1 MPCFGMPGCPG
12 TSLGDHKLKPYFLTS
27 KTNIMKKYAYF
38 ILILLCLAWTGT
50 RLQSQQVAY
59 YGFSEETGQAY
70 MPLTDATVLAESSQ
84 VQGTT
89 FKNTFFNETGS
100 VLLQDSTTSLAGIP
114 IGFDFQF
121 DGKTYDKFVA
131 GGVGYIVLGDGTSEE
146 VTLSWNTMFDR
157 FLYPRIGLGTDGD
170 MIGLEGTSI
179 SYKLEGTSPNRILA
193 VEFNGM
199 AYSSDIAE
207 ASDGLRYQIR
217 LHESDNHIEILFG
230 KEVSF
235 GDSWDWYSIGL
246 RGESGGHFRSPVN
259 GNWGETAF
267 NSLGNVSARNT
278 TLPDG
283 LKYTFTL
290 PEPCEAPTGSAS
302 GLTLAATSTTV
313 SGAATVSEGAADGY
327 IVVSSTS
334 EITGV
339 PEAGT
344 YAAGDALLG
353 GTVLATGE
361 LSGTSISFEEEDLN
375 PNTTYHYA
383 VYLYNFKCSG
393 QPQYGPSTTG
403 SISTYTSA
411 PAALSIVSVSGEEI
425 VLSVESNEKD
435 EPVLIAVTEIMDA
448 GQAMYGYYMGDF
460 GMPASDADAGDTLVT
475 EEGSFGGMVLY
486 AGPASDA
493 ISFTEGLEDN
503 TLYWFAAYSLGENGQ
518 YSSLFTQAD
527 TITPA
532 ILPFEE
538 DFTNMPTYT
547 YPYGW
552 EGSSEDF
559 RVQRN
564 GGTLSASFA
573 AVTGG
578 QSMESQLVL
587 PPIDIPE
594 GNGVRLVLDYGMGS
608 YKSRFDNSLYRT
620 DWTDQ
625 DSIVFEYSSG
635 GEDTWTKV
643 FALTSLNADE
653 FATGSERY
661 VRNIDYKG
669 ISGQDVR
676 LRMRYVYTFGFQTNM
691 DIYPIRVLEIPDCDY
706 PASVWVPDS
715 SIVGS
720 RAQLDWTPGASEE
733 SVWNISYAVQDEEGN
748 WGEWSEAEEVN
759 AHPYQLDG
767 LLSNRVY
774 KARVQAVC
782 GVGSTSDWV
791 ESGSFNSGW
800 TVSFMEDFN
809 NLPVDESIWYASV
822 EMPYSWEVLSSR
834 TNEDTLVS
842 SDMLSGMVDFL
853 NWKSADMAVPGES
866 NGSIAVAMNRQDI
879 MTMIQLPVV
888 ELDAEQNPCF
898 VFDAVFAQFDED
910 GNFESL
916 PDEAAVPSDYKMH
929 LLVSKDN
936 GETFLVDE
944 ALQSWDA
951 TQMADFGDSLHV
963 EVPLSGLEGKVI
975 LALAAYGNYDY
986 QSTSYI
992 LYLDNMGILYERAV
1006 AQDLEVSGITE
1017 TSAVLSWR
1025 EEITVDEWVMKLE
1038 GGEETRLLATP
1049 SNQIE
1054 LTGLAEATDY
1064 VAHVGNVCG
1073 EGDTVWASTGFS
1085 TGGVEC
1091 DPVTGLAVSGINQ
1104 TSATLAWQGSAL
1116 SYRVRIRPAG
1126 QENYSVYTT
1135 TESSYVFSNLL
1146 AGTEYEGGVQAVCGQ
1161 AVTDTSA
1168 YVAFEPFQTT
1178 GITCFPPTAL
1188 AASEVTWNS
1197 ATLTWEGEAEDYQV
1211 EWREENTTVSLGRLS
1226 VEGTKTGTITG
1237 LEALTPYQARVR
1249 GICSAGDTSAWC
1261 DWVGFAT
1268 TAITE
1273 CPVPTN
1279 LRVESLAETSATLL
1293 WDADEQNENFTLRYR
1308 ATVSTSWDSVKN
1320 LAETQYEL
1328 TGLEP
1333 QTAYVWSVMA
1343 ACSEGRY
1350 SGWGTQNN
1358 FTTEGVGNE
1367 ADAES
1372 GLFLTASRHQLHVMN
1387 PGAVRIERIRVYT
1400 LGGSLAEDYV
1410 IRSNENVI
1418 LTTAL
1423 SMQVVV
1429 VEILTADESAL
1440 RFKVMLP

>member
-1 MPCFGMPGCPG
+1 MQGVSAIQGEGMEN
-12 TSLGDHKLKPYFLTS
+12 Y
-27 KTNIMKKYAYF
+27 
-38 ILILLCLAWTGT
+38 
-50 RLQSQQVAY
+50 
-59 YGFSEETGQAY
+59 
-70 MPLTDATVLAESSQ
+70 
-84 VQGTT
+84 
-89 FKNTFFNETGS
+89 FFNATE
-100 VLLQDSTTSLAGIP
+100 STLYEGTDVSMTGIP

-131 GGVGYIVLGDGTSEE
+131 AGVGFLILGDASSEE
-146 VTLSWNTMFDR
+146 VSITGNDR
-157 FLYPRIGLGTDGD
+157 FTWPFIGITTDGSVY
-170 MIGLEGTSI
+170 GVENTSI
-179 SYKLEGTSPNRILA
+179 RYKLEGDAPNQVLT
-193 VEFNGM
+193 VEYTGM
-199 AYSSDIAE
+199 AYSEEMTAEDALCYQISLYEADNRIEFLFGKDLTFGSDVFDWFSVGIRGESAAHFRRPVGNSWTE
-207 ASDGLRYQIR
+207 TEYNSLYASVGGTSFVSGLRY
-217 LHESDNHIEILFG
+217 
-230 KEVSF
+230 
-235 GDSWDWYSIGL
+235 
-246 RGESGGHFRSPVN
+246 
-259 GNWGETAF
+259 
-267 NSLGNVSARNT
+267 
-278 TLPDG
+278 
-283 LKYTFTL
+283 TFSL
-290 PEPCEAPTGSAS
+290 PETCEAPTEAAT
-302 GLTLAATSTTV
+302 GLTLSATSTTV
-313 SGAATVSEGAADGY
+313 SGTATVSEGAADGY
-327 IVVSSTS
+327 VVVSSTT

-339 PEAGT
+339 PDAGS
-344 YAAGDALLG
+344 YAVGDALLG
-353 GTVLATGE
+353 GTVLAVEE
-361 LSGTSISFEEEDLN
+361 LSGTSINFEEEELD

-393 QPQYGPSTTG
+393 QPQYGPAVTG
-403 SISTYTSA
+403 NTATYTSA
-411 PAALSIVSVSGEEI
+411 PASLEVVSVSEEEI
-425 VLSVESNEKD
+425 VLSVEANEEG
-435 EPVLIAVTEIMDA
+435 EPVLVAATEVMDA
-448 GQAMYGYYMGDF
+448 DEAIYGNYMGDF
-460 GMPASDADAGDTLVT
+460 GIPASDAEAGDTLVT
-475 EEGSFGGMVLY
+475 EDGSFGGVVLY
-486 AGPASDA
+486 VGPASDA

-518 YSSLFTQAD
+518 YSSLFAQAD
-527 TITPA
+527 TVTPA
-532 ILPFEE
+532 TLPFEE

-559 RVQRN
+559 RVQRA
-564 GGTLSASFA
+564 GQDGTSSLSASFA
-573 AVTGG
+573 AVTGE
-578 QSMESQLVL
+578 QPMETQLVL

-625 DSIVFEYSSG
+625 DSIVFEYSAG

-733 SVWNISYAVQDEEGN
+733 TVWNISYAVQDEEGN

-759 AHPYQLDG
+759 AHPYPLDG

-791 ESGSFNSGW
+791 ESESFNSGW

-809 NLPVDESIWYASV
+809 NLPVDESSWYASV

-834 TNEDTLVS
+834 TDEDTLVS

-1025 EEITVDEWVMKLE
+1025 EEITVDEWVVKLE

-1054 LTGLAEATDY
+1054 LSGLAEATDY

-1073 EGDTVWASTGFS
+1073 EGDTVWASTGFT

-1197 ATLTWEGEAEDYQV
+1197 ATLTWEGEAEDYQ
-1211 EWREENTTVSLGRLS
+1211 WNGAKRTPPYPWAGCPLREPRPGPS
-1226 VEGTKTGTITG
+1226 
-1237 LEALTPYQARVR
+1237 P
-1249 GICSAGDTSAWC
+1249 
-1261 DWVGFAT
+1261 
-1268 TAITE
+1268 
-1273 CPVPTN
+1273 
-1279 LRVESLAETSATLL
+1279 
-1293 WDADEQNENFTLRYR
+1293 
-1308 ATVSTSWDSVKN
+1308 
-1320 LAETQYEL
+1320 
-1328 TGLEP
+1328 
-1333 QTAYVWSVMA
+1333 
-1343 ACSEGRY
+1343 
-1350 SGWGTQNN
+1350 GWK
-1358 FTTEGVGNE
+1358 
-1367 ADAES
+1367 
-1372 GLFLTASRHQLHVMN
+1372 
-1387 PGAVRIERIRVYT
+1387 P
-1400 LGGSLAEDYV
+1400 
-1410 IRSNENVI
+1410 
-1418 LTTAL
+1418 
-1423 SMQVVV
+1423 
-1429 VEILTADESAL
+1429 
-1440 RFKVMLP
+1440 

>member
-1 MPCFGMPGCPG
+1 
-12 TSLGDHKLKPYFLTS
+12 
-27 KTNIMKKYAYF
+27 MKKFACF
-38 ILILLCLAWTGT
+38 VLALFLAAGLAI
-50 RLQSQQVAY
+50 RLQAQSVAY
-59 YGFSEETGQAY
+59 YGFSEETGQTYTSLSNGTA
-70 MPLTDATVLAESSQ
+70 LAK
-84 VQGTT
+84 VQEAVDSGN
-89 FKNTFFNETGS
+89 FRETFFNATE
-100 VLLQDSTTSLAGIP
+100 STLYEGTDVSMTGIP

-131 GGVGYIVLGDGTSEE
+131 AGVGFLILGDASSEE
-146 VTLSWNTMFDR
+146 VSITGNDR
-157 FLYPRIGLGTDGD
+157 FTWPFIGITTDGSVY
-170 MIGLEGTSI
+170 GVENTSI
-179 SYKLEGTSPNRILA
+179 RYKLEGDAPNQVLT
-193 VEFNGM
+193 VEYTGM
-199 AYSSDIAE
+199 AYSEEMTAE
-207 ASDGLRYQIR
+207 DALCYQIS
-217 LHESDNHIEILFG
+217 LYEADNRIEFLFG
-230 KEVSF
+230 KDLTF
-235 GDSWDWYSIGL
+235 GSDVFDWFSVGI
-246 RGESGGHFRSPVN
+246 RGESAAHFRRPVEDS
-259 GNWGETAF
+259 WTETEY
-267 NSLGNVSARNT
+267 NSLYASVGGTSFVS
-278 TLPDG
+278 G

-290 PEPCEAPTGSAS
+290 PEACEAPTEAVT
-302 GLTLAATSTTV
+302 GLTLTATSSTV
-313 SGAATVSEGAADGY
+313 SGSATVSEGAADGY
-327 IVVSSTS
+327 VVVSSTT

-339 PEAGT
+339 PEAGS
-344 YAAGDALLG
+344 YAVGDALLG
-353 GTVLATGE
+353 GTVLAVEE
-361 LSGTSISFEEEDLN
+361 LSGTSISFEEEDLD

-393 QPQYGPSTTG
+393 QPQYGPAATESMTTN
-403 SISTYTSA
+403 TSA
-411 PAALSIVSVSGEEI
+411 PTSFEVVSVSEEEI
-425 VLSVESNEKD
+425 VLSVEANEKD
-435 EPVLIAVTEIMDA
+435 EPVLVAATEVMDA
-448 GQAMYGYYMGDF
+448 DEAIYGNYMGDF
-460 GMPASDADAGDTLVT
+460 GIPASDAEAGNTLVT
-475 EEGSFGGMVLY
+475 EDGSFGGVVLY
-486 AGPASDA
+486 VGPASDA
-493 ISFTEGLEDN
+493 ISFTDGLKDN

-518 YSSLFTQAD
+518 YSSLFAQAD

-532 ILPFEE
+532 TLPFEE

-559 RVQRN
+559 RVQRA
-564 GGTLSASFA
+564 GQDGTSSLSASFA
-573 AVTGG
+573 AVTGE
-578 QSMESQLVL
+578 QPMETQLVL

-625 DSIVFEYSSG
+625 DSIVFEYSVS
-635 GEDTWTKV
+635 GEDSWTKV

-676 LRMRYVYTFGFQTNM
+676 LRMRYVYSFGFQTNM

-706 PASVWVPDS
+706 PASVWIPDS

-720 RAQLDWTPGASEE
+720 HAQLDWTPGASEE
-733 SVWNISYAVQDEEGN
+733 TVWNISYAVQDEEGN

-759 AHPYQLDG
+759 AHPYPLDG

-791 ESGSFNSGW
+791 ESESFNSGW

-809 NLPVDESIWYASV
+809 NLPVDESSWYASV

-834 TNEDTLVS
+834 TDEDTLVS

-1025 EEITVDEWVMKLE
+1025 EEITVDEWVVKLE

-1049 SNQIE
+1049 SNRIE
-1054 LTGLAEATDY
+1054 LTGLTEATDY

-1073 EGDTVWASTGFS
+1073 EGYTVWASTSFT

-1091 DPVTGLAVSGINQ
+1091 AEVTGLAVSGITQ
-1104 TSATLAWQGSAL
+1104 TSATLSWEGSAL
-1116 SYRVRIRPAG
+1116 SYRVRIRPVG
-1126 QENYSVYTT
+1126 QANYSVYTT
-1135 TESSYVFSNLL
+1135 TETTYTFSNLL
-1146 AGTEYEGGVQAVCGQ
+1146 AETEYEGGVQAVCGQ
-1161 AVTDTSA
+1161 AATDTSS
-1168 YVAFEPFQTT
+1168 YVDFEPFSTT
-1178 GITCFPPTAL
+1178 AVTCFPPTGL
-1188 AASEVTWNS
+1188 TASDLTWHS
-1197 ATLTWEGEAEDYQV
+1197 AVLTWEGEAEDYQM
-1211 EWREENTTVSLGRLS
+1211 EWRVENTTVSLGRQM
-1226 VEGTKTGTITG
+1226 VEDAKTGTITG
-1237 LEALTPYQARVR
+1237 LEATTPYQARVR
-1249 GICSAGDTSAWC
+1249 SICAAGDTSAWC

-1268 TAITE
+1268 TEVTA
-1273 CPVPTN
+1273 CPAPAN
-1279 LRVESLAETSATLL
+1279 LRVESLTASSATLL
-1293 WDADEQNENFTLRYR
+1293 WDADEQNEGFILRYR
-1308 ATVSTSWDSVKN
+1308 QAAATVWDSVKD

-1333 QTAYVWSVMA
+1333 QTAYTWSVMA
-1343 ACSEGRY
+1343 SCSEGRY
-1350 SGWGTQNN
+1350 SGWGSQGTTT

-1367 ADAES
+1367 SVAES
-1372 GLFLTASRHQLHVMN
+1372 DLFLTASRHQIHLMN
-1387 PGAVRIERIRVYT
+1387 PSALPIERIRVYN
-1400 LGGSLAEDYV
+1400 LSGAMAEDYV

-1423 SMQVVV
+1423 STQVVV
-1429 VEILTADESAL
+1429 VEVLTPNNKAY

>member
-1 MPCFGMPGCPG
+1 
-12 TSLGDHKLKPYFLTS
+12 
-27 KTNIMKKYAYF
+27 MKKFACF
-38 ILILLCLAWTGT
+38 VLALFLAAGLAI
-50 RLQSQQVAY
+50 RLQAQSVAY
-59 YGFSEETGQAY
+59 YGFSEETGQTYTSLSNGTA
-70 MPLTDATVLAESSQ
+70 LAK
-84 VQGTT
+84 VQEAVDSGN
-89 FKNTFFNETGS
+89 FRETFFNATE
-100 VLLQDSTTSLAGIP
+100 STLYEGTDVSMTGIP

-131 GGVGYIVLGDGTSEE
+131 AGVGFLILGDASSEE
-146 VTLSWNTMFDR
+146 VSITGNDR
-157 FLYPRIGLGTDGD
+157 FTWPFIGITTDGSVY
-170 MIGLEGTSI
+170 GVENTSI
-179 SYKLEGTSPNRILA
+179 RYKLEGDAPNQVLT
-193 VEFNGM
+193 VEYTGM
-199 AYSSDIAE
+199 AYSEEMTAE
-207 ASDGLRYQIR
+207 DALCYQIS
-217 LHESDNHIEILFG
+217 LYEADNRIEFLFG
-230 KEVSF
+230 KDLTF
-235 GDSWDWYSIGL
+235 GSDVFDWFSVGI
-246 RGESGGHFRSPVN
+246 RGESAAHFRRPVEDS
-259 GNWGETAF
+259 WTETEY
-267 NSLGNVSARNT
+267 NSLYASVGGTSFVS
-278 TLPDG
+278 G

-290 PEPCEAPTGSAS
+290 PEACEAPTEAVT
-302 GLTLAATSTTV
+302 GLTLTATSSTV
-313 SGAATVSEGAADGY
+313 SGSATVSEGAADGY
-327 IVVSSTS
+327 VVVSSTT

-339 PEAGT
+339 PEAGS
-344 YAAGDALLG
+344 YAVGDALLG
-353 GTVLATGE
+353 GTVLAVEE
-361 LSGTSISFEEEDLN
+361 LSGTSISFEEEDLD

-393 QPQYGPSTTG
+393 QPQYGPAATESMTTN
-403 SISTYTSA
+403 TSA
-411 PAALSIVSVSGEEI
+411 PTSFEVVSVSEEEI
-425 VLSVESNEKD
+425 VLSVEANEKD
-435 EPVLIAVTEIMDA
+435 EPVLVAATEVMDA
-448 GQAMYGYYMGDF
+448 DEAIYGNYMGDF
-460 GMPASDADAGDTLVT
+460 GIPASDAEAGNTLVT
-475 EEGSFGGMVLY
+475 EDGSFGGVVLY
-486 AGPASDA
+486 VGPASDA
-493 ISFTEGLEDN
+493 ISFTDGLKDN

-518 YSSLFTQAD
+518 YSSLFAQTD

-532 ILPFEE
+532 TLPFEE

-559 RVQRN
+559 RVQRA
-564 GGTLSASFA
+564 GQDGTSSLSASFE
-573 AVTGG
+573 AVTGE
-578 QSMESQLVL
+578 QPMETQLVL

-625 DSIVFEYSSG
+625 DSIVFEYSAG
-635 GEDTWTKV
+635 GEDTWMKV

-676 LRMRYVYTFGFQTNM
+676 LRMRYVYSFGFQTNM

-733 SVWNISYAVQDEEGN
+733 TVWNISYAVQDEEGD

-759 AHPYQLDG
+759 AHPYPLDG

-791 ESGSFNSGW
+791 ESESFNSGW

-809 NLPVDESIWYASV
+809 NLPVDESFWYASV

-834 TNEDTLVS
+834 TDEDTLVS

-936 GETFLVDE
+936 GATFLVDE

-1025 EEITVDEWVMKLE
+1025 EEITVDEWVVKLE

-1049 SNQIE
+1049 SNRME

-1073 EGDTVWASTGFS
+1073 EGDTVWASTSFT

-1091 DPVTGLAVSGINQ
+1091 DPVTGLAVSGITQ
-1104 TSATLAWQGSAL
+1104 TSATLTWQGSAL
-1116 SYRVRIRPAG
+1116 SYRVRIRPVG

-1135 TESSYVFSNLL
+1135 TETTYVLSNLL

-1161 AVTDTSA
+1161 AVTDTST

-1226 VEGTKTGTITG
+1226 VEGTKTGTVTG
-1237 LEALTPYQARVR
+1237 LDALTAYQARVR
-1249 GICSAGDTSAWC
+1249 SICSAGDTSAWC

-1279 LRVESLAETSATLL
+1279 LRVESLTETSATLL

-1423 SMQVVV
+1423 STQVAV
-1429 VEILTADESAL
+1429 VEVLTPDNKAY

>member
-1 MPCFGMPGCPG
+1 MVP
-12 TSLGDHKLKPYFLTS
+12 
-27 KTNIMKKYAYF
+27 IQA
-38 ILILLCLAWTGT
+38 
-50 RLQSQQVAY
+50 QSVAY
-59 YGFSEETGQAY
+59 YGFSEETGQTYTSLSNGTA
-70 MPLTDATVLAESSQ
+70 LAK
-84 VQGTT
+84 VQEAVDSGN
-89 FKNTFFNETGS
+89 FREIFFNATE
-100 VLLQDSTTSLAGIP
+100 STLYEGTDVSMTGIP

-121 DGKTYDKFVA
+121 GGKTYDKFVA
-131 GGVGYIVLGDGTSEE
+131 SGVGYLYFGEKESED
-146 VTLSWNTMFDR
+146 VTLTGASFGMER
-157 FLYPRIGLGTDGD
+157 FWYPVAGLGASDVYAFGSTS
-170 MIGLEGTSI
+170 IQYALEGSA
-179 SYKLEGTSPNRILA
+179 PNRVLT
-193 VEFNGM
+193 VEYTDM
-199 AYSSDIAE
+199 AY
-207 ASDGLRYQIR
+207 ASDKTAETALDYQIK
-217 LHESDNHIEILFG
+217 LYEADSHIEILFG
-230 KEVSF
+230 TEYDF
-235 GDSWDWYSIGL
+235 EDAWMQIAIGL
-246 RGESGGHFRSPVN
+246 HDADDNCHYRAPVGDTWAETEYRSSGYINASGIIPS
-259 GNWGETAF
+259 
-267 NSLGNVSARNT
+267 
-278 TLPDG
+278 G

-290 PEPCEAPTGSAS
+290 PEACEAPTEAAT
-302 GLTLAATSTTV
+302 GLTLSATSTTV
-313 SGAATVSEGAADGY
+313 SGTATVSEGAADGY
-327 IVVSSTS
+327 VVVSSTT

-339 PEAGT
+339 PEAGS
-344 YAAGDALLG
+344 YAVGDALLG
-353 GTVLATGE
+353 GTVLAVEE
-361 LSGTSISFEEEDLN
+361 LSGTSINFEEEELD

-393 QPQYGPSTTG
+393 QPQYGPAVTG
-403 SISTYTSA
+403 NTATYTSA
-411 PAALSIVSVSGEEI
+411 PASLEVVSVSEEEI
-425 VLSVESNEKD
+425 VLSVEANEEG
-435 EPVLIAVTEIMDA
+435 EPVLVAATEVMDA
-448 GQAMYGYYMGDF
+448 DEAIYGNYMGDF
-460 GMPASDADAGDTLVT
+460 GIPASDADAGDTLVT
-475 EEGSFGGMVLY
+475 EDGSFGGVVLY
-486 AGPASDA
+486 VGPASDA
-493 ISFTEGLEDN
+493 ISFTEDLEDN
-503 TLYWFAAYSLGENGQ
+503 TLYWFAAFSLGENGQ
-518 YSSLFTQAD
+518 YSSLFAQAD

-532 ILPFEE
+532 TLPFEE

-559 RVQRN
+559 RVQRA
-564 GGTLSASFA
+564 GQDGTSSLSASFE
-573 AVTGG
+573 AVTGE
-578 QSMESQLVL
+578 QPMETQLVL

-625 DSIVFEYSSG
+625 DSIVFEYSVS
-635 GEDTWTKV
+635 GEDSWTKV

-676 LRMRYVYTFGFQTNM
+676 LRMRYVYSFGFQTNM

-706 PASVWVPDS
+706 PASVWIPDS

-733 SVWNISYAVQDEEGN
+733 TVWNISYAVQDEEGN

-759 AHPYQLDG
+759 AHPYPLDG

-791 ESGSFNSGW
+791 ESESFNSGW

-809 NLPVDESIWYASV
+809 NLPVDESFWYASV

-834 TNEDTLVS
+834 TDEDTLVS

-936 GETFLVDE
+936 GATFLVDE

-1025 EEITVDEWVMKLE
+1025 EEITVDEWVVKLE

-1049 SNQIE
+1049 SNRME

-1073 EGDTVWASTGFS
+1073 EGDTVWASTSFT

-1091 DPVTGLAVSGINQ
+1091 DPVTGLAVSGITQ
-1104 TSATLAWQGSAL
+1104 TSATLTWQGSAL
-1116 SYRVRIRPAG
+1116 SYRVRIRPVG

-1135 TESSYVFSNLL
+1135 TETTYVLSNLL

-1161 AVTDTSA
+1161 AVTDTST
-1168 YVAFEPFQTT
+1168 YVAFEPFSTT
-1178 GITCFPPTAL
+1178 AVTCFPPTGL
-1188 AASEVTWNS
+1188 TTSDVTWHS
-1197 ATLTWEGEAEDYQV
+1197 VVLTWEGEANDYQM
-1211 EWREENTTVSLGRLS
+1211 EWRVENTTVSLGRQ
-1226 VEGTKTGTITG
+1226 VVAGAKTGTIAG
-1237 LEALTPYQARVR
+1237 LEAKTPYQARVR
-1249 GICSAGDTSAWC
+1249 SVCSAGDTSAWC
-1261 DWVGFAT
+1261 DWLNFAT
-1268 TAITE
+1268 TEVTE

-1279 LRVESLAETSATLL
+1279 LRVESLTASSATLL
-1293 WDADEQNENFTLRYR
+1293 WDADEQNEGFILRYR
-1308 ATVSTSWDSVKN
+1308 QAAATVWDSVKN
-1320 LAETQYEL
+1320 LTETQYEL

-1333 QTAYVWSVMA
+1333 QTAYTWSVMA
-1343 ACSEGRY
+1343 SCSEGRY
-1350 SGWGTQNN
+1350 SGWGSQGTTN

-1367 ADAES
+1367 GDEES
-1372 GLFLTASRHQLHVMN
+1372 GLFLTASRHQIHVMN
-1387 PGAVRIERIRVYT
+1387 PSALPIERIRVYN
-1400 LGGSLAEDYV
+1400 LSGAMAEDYV

-1423 SMQVVV
+1423 STQVVV
-1429 VEILTADESAL
+1429 VEVLTPDNKAY

>member
-1 MPCFGMPGCPG
+1 
-12 TSLGDHKLKPYFLTS
+12 
-27 KTNIMKKYAYF
+27 MKKFACF
-38 ILILLCLAWTGT
+38 VLALFLAAGLAI
-50 RLQSQQVAY
+50 RLQAQSVAY
-59 YGFSEETGQAY
+59 YGFSEETGQTYTSLSNGTA
-70 MPLTDATVLAESSQ
+70 LAK
-84 VQGTT
+84 VQEAVDSGN
-89 FKNTFFNETGS
+89 FRETFFNATE
-100 VLLQDSTTSLAGIP
+100 STLYEGTDVSMTGIP

-131 GGVGYIVLGDGTSEE
+131 AGVGFLILGDASSEE
-146 VTLSWNTMFDR
+146 VSITGNDR
-157 FLYPRIGLGTDGD
+157 FTWPFIGITTDGSVY
-170 MIGLEGTSI
+170 GVENTSI
-179 SYKLEGTSPNRILA
+179 RYKLEGDAPNQVLT
-193 VEFNGM
+193 VEYTGM
-199 AYSSDIAE
+199 AYSEEMTAE
-207 ASDGLRYQIR
+207 DALCYQIS
-217 LHESDNHIEILFG
+217 LYEADNRIEFLFG
-230 KEVSF
+230 KDLTF
-235 GDSWDWYSIGL
+235 GSDVFDWFSVGI
-246 RGESGGHFRSPVN
+246 RGESAAHFRRPVEDS
-259 GNWGETAF
+259 WTETEY
-267 NSLGNVSARNT
+267 NSLYASVGGTSFVS
-278 TLPDG
+278 G

-290 PEPCEAPTGSAS
+290 PEACEAPTEAVT
-302 GLTLAATSTTV
+302 GLTLTATSSTV
-313 SGAATVSEGAADGY
+313 SGSATVSEGAADGY
-327 IVVSSTS
+327 VVVSSTT

-339 PEAGT
+339 PEAGS
-344 YAAGDALLG
+344 YAVGDALLG
-353 GTVLATGE
+353 GTVLAVEE
-361 LSGTSISFEEEDLN
+361 LSGTSISFEEEDLD

-393 QPQYGPSTTG
+393 QPQYGPAATESMTTN
-403 SISTYTSA
+403 TSA
-411 PAALSIVSVSGEEI
+411 PTSFEVVSVSEEEI
-425 VLSVESNEKD
+425 VLSVEANEKD
-435 EPVLIAVTEIMDA
+435 EPVLVAATEVMDA
-448 GQAMYGYYMGDF
+448 DEAIYGNYMGDF
-460 GMPASDADAGDTLVT
+460 GIPASDAEAGNTLVT
-475 EEGSFGGMVLY
+475 EDGSFGGVVLY
-486 AGPASDA
+486 VGPASDA
-493 ISFTEGLEDN
+493 ISFTDGLKDN

-518 YSSLFTQAD
+518 YSSLFAQAD

-532 ILPFEE
+532 TLPFEE

-559 RVQRN
+559 RVQRA
-564 GGTLSASFA
+564 GQDGTSSLSASFE
-573 AVTGG
+573 AVTGD
-578 QSMESQLVL
+578 QPMETQLVL

-625 DSIVFEYSSG
+625 DSIVFEYSAG
-635 GEDTWTKV
+635 GEDTWMKV

-676 LRMRYVYTFGFQTNM
+676 LRMRYVYSFGFQTNM

-733 SVWNISYAVQDEEGN
+733 TVWNISYAVQDEEGN

-759 AHPYQLDG
+759 AHPYPLDG

-791 ESGSFNSGW
+791 ESESFNSGW

-834 TNEDTLVS
+834 TDEDTLVS

-936 GETFLVDE
+936 GATFLVDE

-1025 EEITVDEWVMKLE
+1025 EEITVDEWVVKLE

-1049 SNQIE
+1049 SNRME

-1073 EGDTVWASTGFS
+1073 EGDTVWASTSFT

-1091 DPVTGLAVSGINQ
+1091 DPVTGLAVSGITQ
-1104 TSATLAWQGSAL
+1104 TSATLTWQGSAL

-1161 AVTDTSA
+1161 ALTDTSA

-1226 VEGTKTGTITG
+1226 VEGAKTGTITG
-1237 LEALTPYQARVR
+1237 LDALTAYQARVR
-1249 GICSAGDTSAWC
+1249 SICSAGDTSAWC

-1279 LRVESLAETSATLL
+1279 LRVESLTETSATLL

-1308 ATVSTSWDSVKN
+1308 PTVSTSWDSVKN

-1423 SMQVVV
+1423 STQVAV
-1429 VEILTADESAL
+1429 VEVLTPDNKAY

>member
-1 MPCFGMPGCPG
+1 MQGV
-12 TSLGDHKLKPYFLTS
+12 SE
-27 KTNIMKKYAYF
+27 
-38 ILILLCLAWTGT
+38 
-50 RLQSQQVAY
+50 LQ
-59 YGFSEETGQAY
+59 G
-70 MPLTDATVLAESSQ
+70 AEME
-84 VQGTT
+84 
-89 FKNTFFNETGS
+89 NYFFNATES
-100 VLLQDSTTSLAGIP
+100 VVYGSTTVSLTGIP
-114 IGFDFQF
+114 IGFDFLF

-131 GGVGYIVLGDGTSEE
+131 AGVGFLILGDASSMDVSITG
-146 VTLSWNTMFDR
+146 NDR
-157 FLYPRIGLGTDGD
+157 FTWPFIGITTDGSVY
-170 MIGLEGTSI
+170 GVENTSI
-179 SYKLEGTSPNRILA
+179 RYKLEGDAPNRVLT
-193 VEFNGM
+193 VEYTGM
-199 AYSSDIAE
+199 AYSEEMTAEDALCYQISLYEADNRIEFLFGKDLTFGSDVFDWFSVGIRGESAAHFRRPVGNSWTE
-207 ASDGLRYQIR
+207 TEYNSLYASVGGTSFVSGLRY
-217 LHESDNHIEILFG
+217 
-230 KEVSF
+230 
-235 GDSWDWYSIGL
+235 
-246 RGESGGHFRSPVN
+246 
-259 GNWGETAF
+259 
-267 NSLGNVSARNT
+267 
-278 TLPDG
+278 
-283 LKYTFTL
+283 TFSL
-290 PEPCEAPTGSAS
+290 PEACEAPTEAAT
-302 GLTLAATSTTV
+302 GLTLSATSTTV
-313 SGAATVSEGAADGY
+313 SGTATVSEGAADGY
-327 IVVSSTS
+327 VVVSSTT

-339 PEAGT
+339 PDAGS
-344 YAAGDALLG
+344 YAVGDALLG
-353 GTVLATGE
+353 GTVLAVEE
-361 LSGTSISFEEEDLN
+361 LSGTSINFEEEELD

-393 QPQYGPSTTG
+393 QPQYGPAVTG
-403 SISTYTSA
+403 NTATYTSA
-411 PAALSIVSVSGEEI
+411 PASLEVVSVSEEEI
-425 VLSVESNEKD
+425 VLSVEANEEG
-435 EPVLIAVTEIMDA
+435 EPVLVAATEVMDA
-448 GQAMYGYYMGDF
+448 DEVIYGNYMGDF
-460 GMPASDADAGDTLVT
+460 GIPASDAEAGDTLVT
-475 EEGSFGGMVLY
+475 EDGSFGGVVLY
-486 AGPASDA
+486 VGPASDA

-518 YSSLFTQAD
+518 YSSLFAQAD

-532 ILPFEE
+532 TLPFEE
-538 DFTNMPTYT
+538 DFTNMPTFT

-559 RVQRN
+559 RVQRA
-564 GGTLSASFA
+564 GQDGTSSLSASFA
-573 AVTGG
+573 AVTGE
-578 QSMESQLVL
+578 QPMETQLVL

-625 DSIVFEYSSG
+625 DSIVFEYSAG

-676 LRMRYVYTFGFQTNM
+676 LRMRYVYSFDFQTNM

-706 PASVWVPDS
+706 PASVWIPDS

-733 SVWNISYAVQDEEGN
+733 TVWNISYAVQDEEGN

-759 AHPYQLDG
+759 AHPYPLDG

-791 ESGSFNSGW
+791 ESESFNSGW

-809 NLPVDESIWYASV
+809 NLPVDESSWYASV

-834 TNEDTLVS
+834 TDEDTLVS

-888 ELDAEQNPCF
+888 ELDAGQNPCF

-936 GETFLVDE
+936 GATFLVDE

-1025 EEITVDEWVMKLE
+1025 EEITVDEWVVKLE

-1049 SNQIE
+1049 SNRME
-1054 LTGLAEATDY
+1054 LSGLAEATDY

-1073 EGDTVWASTGFS
+1073 EGDTVWASTGFT

-1091 DPVTGLAVSGINQ
+1091 DPVTGLAVSGITQ

-1161 AVTDTSA
+1161 ALTDTSA

-1226 VEGTKTGTITG
+1226 VEGTKTGTVTG

-1268 TAITE
+1268 TAVTE

-1343 ACSEGRY
+1343 ACSEGDEPRR
-1350 SGWGTQNN
+1350 GT
-1358 FTTEGVGNE
+1358 
-1367 ADAES
+1367 D
-1372 GLFLTASRHQLHVMN
+1372 
-1387 PGAVRIERIRVYT
+1387 
-1400 LGGSLAEDYV
+1400 
-1410 IRSNENVI
+1410 
-1418 LTTAL
+1418 
-1423 SMQVVV
+1423 
-1429 VEILTADESAL
+1429 
-1440 RFKVMLP
+1440 

>member
-1 MPCFGMPGCPG
+1 MQGV
-12 TSLGDHKLKPYFLTS
+12 SE
-27 KTNIMKKYAYF
+27 
-38 ILILLCLAWTGT
+38 
-50 RLQSQQVAY
+50 LQ
-59 YGFSEETGQAY
+59 G
-70 MPLTDATVLAESSQ
+70 AEME
-84 VQGTT
+84 
-89 FKNTFFNETGS
+89 NYFFNATES
-100 VLLQDSTTSLAGIP
+100 VVYGSTTVSLTGIP
-114 IGFDFQF
+114 IGFDFLF

-131 GGVGYIVLGDGTSEE
+131 AGVGFLILGDASSMDVSITG
-146 VTLSWNTMFDR
+146 NDR
-157 FLYPRIGLGTDGD
+157 FTWPFIGITTDGSVY
-170 MIGLEGTSI
+170 GVENTSI
-179 SYKLEGTSPNRILA
+179 RYKLEGDAPNRVLT
-193 VEFNGM
+193 VEYTGM
-199 AYSSDIAE
+199 AYSEEMTAEDALCYQISLYEADNRIEFLFGKDLTFGSDVFDWFSVGIRGESAAHFRRPVGNSWTE
-207 ASDGLRYQIR
+207 TEYNSLYASVGGTSFVSGLRY
-217 LHESDNHIEILFG
+217 
-230 KEVSF
+230 
-235 GDSWDWYSIGL
+235 
-246 RGESGGHFRSPVN
+246 
-259 GNWGETAF
+259 
-267 NSLGNVSARNT
+267 
-278 TLPDG
+278 
-283 LKYTFTL
+283 TFSL
-290 PEPCEAPTGSAS
+290 PEACEAPTEAAT
-302 GLTLAATSTTV
+302 GLTLSATSTTV
-313 SGAATVSEGAADGY
+313 SGTATVSEGAADGY
-327 IVVSSTS
+327 VVVSSTT

-339 PEAGT
+339 PDAGS
-344 YAAGDALLG
+344 YAVGDALLG
-353 GTVLATGE
+353 GTVLAVEE
-361 LSGTSISFEEEDLN
+361 LSGTSINFEEEELD

-393 QPQYGPSTTG
+393 QPQYGPAVTG
-403 SISTYTSA
+403 NTATYTSA
-411 PAALSIVSVSGEEI
+411 PASLEVVSVSEEEI
-425 VLSVESNEKD
+425 VLSVEANEEG
-435 EPVLIAVTEIMDA
+435 EPVLVAATEVMDA
-448 GQAMYGYYMGDF
+448 DEVIYGNYMGDF
-460 GMPASDADAGDTLVT
+460 GIPASDAEAGDTLVT
-475 EEGSFGGMVLY
+475 EDGSFGGVVLY
-486 AGPASDA
+486 VGPASDA

-518 YSSLFTQAD
+518 YSSLFAQAD

-532 ILPFEE
+532 TLPFEE
-538 DFTNMPTYT
+538 DFTNMPTFT

-559 RVQRN
+559 RVQRA
-564 GGTLSASFA
+564 GQDGTSSLSASFA
-573 AVTGG
+573 AVTGE
-578 QSMESQLVL
+578 QPMETQLVL

-625 DSIVFEYSSG
+625 DSIVFEYSAG

-676 LRMRYVYTFGFQTNM
+676 LRMRYVYSFDFQTNM

-706 PASVWVPDS
+706 PASVWIPDS

-733 SVWNISYAVQDEEGN
+733 TVWNISYAVQDEEGN

-759 AHPYQLDG
+759 AHPYPLDG

-791 ESGSFNSGW
+791 ESESFNSGW

-809 NLPVDESIWYASV
+809 NLPVDESSWYASV

-834 TNEDTLVS
+834 TDEDTLVS

-888 ELDAEQNPCF
+888 ELDAGQNPCF

-936 GETFLVDE
+936 GATFLVDE

-1025 EEITVDEWVMKLE
+1025 EEITVDEWVVKLE

-1049 SNQIE
+1049 
-1054 LTGLAEATDY
+1054 

-1073 EGDTVWASTGFS
+1073 EGDTVWASTGFT

-1091 DPVTGLAVSGINQ
+1091 DPVTGLAVSGITQ

-1161 AVTDTSA
+1161 ALTDTSA

-1226 VEGTKTGTITG
+1226 VEGTKTGTVTG

-1268 TAITE
+1268 TAVTE

-1372 GLFLTASRHQLHVMN
+1372 GLFLTASKGQIHVMN

-1418 LTTAL
+1418 LTTGL
-1423 SMQVVV
+1423 SMQVAV
-1429 VEILTADESAL
+1429 VEVLTADGTAL
-1440 RFKVMLP
+1440 RFKLLIP

>member
-1 MPCFGMPGCPG
+1 MQGV
-12 TSLGDHKLKPYFLTS
+12 SE
-27 KTNIMKKYAYF
+27 
-38 ILILLCLAWTGT
+38 
-50 RLQSQQVAY
+50 LQ
-59 YGFSEETGQAY
+59 G
-70 MPLTDATVLAESSQ
+70 AEME
-84 VQGTT
+84 
-89 FKNTFFNETGS
+89 NYFFNATES
-100 VLLQDSTTSLAGIP
+100 VVYGSTTVSLTGIP
-114 IGFDFQF
+114 IGFDFLF

-131 GGVGYIVLGDGTSEE
+131 AGVGFLILGDASSMDVSITG
-146 VTLSWNTMFDR
+146 NDR
-157 FLYPRIGLGTDGD
+157 FTWPFIGITTDGSVY
-170 MIGLEGTSI
+170 GVENTSI
-179 SYKLEGTSPNRILA
+179 RYKLKGDAPNRVLT
-193 VEFNGM
+193 VEYTGM
-199 AYSSDIAE
+199 AYSEEMTAEDALCYQISLYEADNRIEFLFGKDLTFGSDVFDWFSVGIRGESAAHFRRPVGNSWTE
-207 ASDGLRYQIR
+207 TEYNSLYASVGGTSFVSGLRY
-217 LHESDNHIEILFG
+217 
-230 KEVSF
+230 
-235 GDSWDWYSIGL
+235 
-246 RGESGGHFRSPVN
+246 
-259 GNWGETAF
+259 
-267 NSLGNVSARNT
+267 
-278 TLPDG
+278 
-283 LKYTFTL
+283 TFSL
-290 PEPCEAPTGSAS
+290 PEACEAPTEAAT
-302 GLTLAATSTTV
+302 GLTLSATSTTV
-313 SGAATVSEGAADGY
+313 SGTATVSEGAADGY
-327 IVVSSTS
+327 VVVSSTT

-339 PEAGT
+339 PDAGS
-344 YAAGDALLG
+344 YAVGDALLG
-353 GTVLATGE
+353 GTVLAVEE
-361 LSGTSISFEEEDLN
+361 LSGTSINFEEEELD

-393 QPQYGPSTTG
+393 QPQYGPAVTG
-403 SISTYTSA
+403 NTATYTSA
-411 PAALSIVSVSGEEI
+411 PASLEVVSVSEEEI
-425 VLSVESNEKD
+425 VLSVEANEEG
-435 EPVLIAVTEIMDA
+435 EPVLVAATEVMDA
-448 GQAMYGYYMGDF
+448 DEAIYGNYMGDF
-460 GMPASDADAGDTLVT
+460 GIPASDAEAGDTLVT
-475 EEGSFGGMVLY
+475 EDGSFGGVVLY
-486 AGPASDA
+486 VGPASDA

-518 YSSLFTQAD
+518 YSSLFAQAD

-532 ILPFEE
+532 TLPFEE
-538 DFTNMPTYT
+538 DFTNMPTFT

-559 RVQRN
+559 RVQRA
-564 GGTLSASFA
+564 GQDGTSSLSASFA
-573 AVTGG
+573 AVTGE
-578 QSMESQLVL
+578 QPMETQLVL

-625 DSIVFEYSSG
+625 DSIVFEYSAG

-676 LRMRYVYTFGFQTNM
+676 LRMRYVYSFGFQTNM

-706 PASVWVPDS
+706 PASVWIPDS

-733 SVWNISYAVQDEEGN
+733 TVWNISYAVQDEEGN

-759 AHPYQLDG
+759 AHPYLLDG

-782 GVGSTSDWV
+782 GVGSTSDWM
-791 ESGSFNSGW
+791 ESESFNSGW

-809 NLPVDESIWYASV
+809 NLPVDESSWYASV

-834 TNEDTLVS
+834 TDEDTLVS

-866 NGSIAVAMNRQDI
+866 NGSIAVAMDRQDI

-936 GETFLVDE
+936 GATFLVDE

-1025 EEITVDEWVMKLE
+1025 EEITVDEWVVKLE

-1049 SNQIE
+1049 SNRME
-1054 LTGLAEATDY
+1054 LSGLAEATDY

-1073 EGDTVWASTGFS
+1073 EGDTVWASTGFT

-1104 TSATLAWQGSAL
+1104 TSATLTWQGSAL

-1161 AVTDTSA
+1161 ALTDTSA

-1268 TAITE
+1268 TAVTE

-1293 WDADEQNENFTLRYR
+1293 WDADEQNESFILRYR
-1308 ATVSTSWDSVKN
+1308 PTVSTSWDSVKN
-1320 LAETQYEL
+1320 LAETQYDL
-1328 TGLEP
+1328 TELEP

-1372 GLFLTASRHQLHVMN
+1372 GLFLTASKGQIHVMN
-1387 PGAVRIERIRVYT
+1387 PDAVRIERIRVYT

-1418 LTTAL
+1418 LTTGL
-1423 SMQVVV
+1423 SMQVAV
-1429 VEILTADESAL
+1429 VEVLTADGTAL
-1440 RFKVMLP
+1440 RFKLLIP

>member
-1 MPCFGMPGCPG
+1 MACLGLAGMMVP
-12 TSLGDHKLKPYFLTS
+12 
-27 KTNIMKKYAYF
+27 IQA
-38 ILILLCLAWTGT
+38 
-50 RLQSQQVAY
+50 QSAAY
-59 YGFSEETGQAY
+59 YGFSEETGHEY
-70 MPLTDATVLAESSQ
+70 VSLTGATEM
-84 VQGTT
+84 QGVSAIQGEGME
-89 FKNTFFNETGS
+89 NYFFNATE
-100 VLLQDSTTSLAGIP
+100 STLYEGTDVSMTGIP

-131 GGVGYIVLGDGTSEE
+131 AGVGFLILGDASSEE
-146 VTLSWNTMFDR
+146 VSITGNDR
-157 FLYPRIGLGTDGD
+157 FTWPFIGITTDGSVY
-170 MIGLEGTSI
+170 GVENTSI
-179 SYKLEGTSPNRILA
+179 RYKLEGDAPNQVLT
-193 VEFNGM
+193 VEYTGM
-199 AYSSDIAE
+199 AYSEEMTAE
-207 ASDGLRYQIR
+207 DALCYQIS
-217 LHESDNHIEILFG
+217 LYEADNRIEFLFG
-230 KEVSF
+230 KDLTF
-235 GDSWDWYSIGL
+235 GSDVFDWFSVGI
-246 RGESGGHFRSPVN
+246 RGESAAHFRRPVEDS
-259 GNWGETAF
+259 WTETEY
-267 NSLGNVSARNT
+267 NSLYASVGGTSFVS
-278 TLPDG
+278 G

-290 PEPCEAPTGSAS
+290 PEACEAPTEAAT
-302 GLTLAATSTTV
+302 GLTLSATSTTV
-313 SGAATVSEGAADGY
+313 SGTATVSEGAADGY
-327 IVVSSTS
+327 VVVSSTT

-339 PEAGT
+339 PDAGS
-344 YAAGDALLG
+344 YAVGDALLG
-353 GTVLATGE
+353 GTVLAVEE
-361 LSGTSISFEEEDLN
+361 LNGTSINFEEEELD

-393 QPQYGPSTTG
+393 QPQYGPAVTG
-403 SISTYTSA
+403 NTATYTSA
-411 PAALSIVSVSGEEI
+411 PASLEVVSVSEEEI
-425 VLSVESNEKD
+425 VLSVEANEEG
-435 EPVLIAVTEIMDA
+435 EPVLVAATEVMDA
-448 GQAMYGYYMGDF
+448 DEAVYGNYMGDF
-460 GMPASDADAGDTLVT
+460 GIPASDAEAGDTLVT
-475 EEGSFGGMVLY
+475 EDGSFGGVVLY
-486 AGPASDA
+486 VGPASDA

-518 YSSLFTQAD
+518 YSSLFAQAD
-527 TITPA
+527 TVTPA
-532 ILPFEE
+532 TLPFEE

-564 GGTLSASFA
+564 GGVLSASFA
-573 AVTGG
+573 AVTGE
-578 QSMESQLVL
+578 QPMETQLVL

-608 YKSRFDNSLYRT
+608 YKSRFDNSFYRT
-620 DWTDQ
+620 DWTDK
-625 DSIVFEYSSG
+625 DSIVFEYSVS
-635 GEDTWTKV
+635 GEDSWTKV

-676 LRMRYVYTFGFQTNM
+676 LRMRYVYSFGFQTNM

-706 PASVWVPDS
+706 PASVWIPDS

-733 SVWNISYAVQDEEGN
+733 TVWNISYAVQDEEGN

-759 AHPYQLDG
+759 AHPYPLDG

-791 ESGSFNSGW
+791 ESESFNSGW

-809 NLPVDESIWYASV
+809 NLPVDESSWYASV

-834 TNEDTLVS
+834 TDEDTLVS

-936 GETFLVDE
+936 GATFLVDE

-963 EVPLSGLEGKVI
+963 EVPLSGLEGKVS

-1025 EEITVDEWVMKLE
+1025 EEITVDEWVVKLE

-1054 LTGLAEATDY
+1054 LSGLAEATDY

-1073 EGDTVWASTGFS
+1073 EGDTVWASTGFT

-1161 AVTDTSA
+1161 ALTDTSA

-1226 VEGTKTGTITG
+1226 VEGTKTGTVTG

-1273 CPVPTN
+1273 CPEPTN

-1372 GLFLTASRHQLHVMN
+1372 GLFLTAFRHQLHVMN

-1418 LTTAL
+1418 LTTGL
-1423 SMQVVV
+1423 SMQVAV
-1429 VEILTADESAL
+1429 VEVLTADESAL
-1440 RFKVMLP
+1440 RFKILVP

>member
-1 MPCFGMPGCPG
+1 MQGV
-12 TSLGDHKLKPYFLTS
+12 SE
-27 KTNIMKKYAYF
+27 
-38 ILILLCLAWTGT
+38 
-50 RLQSQQVAY
+50 LQ
-59 YGFSEETGQAY
+59 G
-70 MPLTDATVLAESSQ
+70 AEME
-84 VQGTT
+84 
-89 FKNTFFNETGS
+89 NYFFNATES
-100 VLLQDSTTSLAGIP
+100 VVYGSTTVSLTGIP
-114 IGFDFQF
+114 IGFDFLF

-131 GGVGYIVLGDGTSEE
+131 AGVGFLILGDASSMDVSITG
-146 VTLSWNTMFDR
+146 NDR
-157 FLYPRIGLGTDGD
+157 FTWPFIGITTDGSVY
-170 MIGLEGTSI
+170 GVENTSI
-179 SYKLEGTSPNRILA
+179 RYKLEGDAPNRVLT
-193 VEFNGM
+193 VEYTGM
-199 AYSSDIAE
+199 AYSEEMTAEDALCYQISLYEADNRIEFLFGKDLTFGSDVFDWFSVGIRGESAAHFRRPVGNSWTE
-207 ASDGLRYQIR
+207 TEYNSLYASVGGTSFVSGLRY
-217 LHESDNHIEILFG
+217 
-230 KEVSF
+230 
-235 GDSWDWYSIGL
+235 
-246 RGESGGHFRSPVN
+246 
-259 GNWGETAF
+259 
-267 NSLGNVSARNT
+267 
-278 TLPDG
+278 
-283 LKYTFTL
+283 TFSL
-290 PEPCEAPTGSAS
+290 PEACEAPTEAAT
-302 GLTLAATSTTV
+302 GLTLSATSTTV
-313 SGAATVSEGAADGY
+313 SGTATVSEGAADGY
-327 IVVSSTS
+327 VVVSSTT

-339 PEAGT
+339 PDAGS
-344 YAAGDALLG
+344 YAVGDALLG
-353 GTVLATGE
+353 GTVLAVEE
-361 LSGTSISFEEEDLN
+361 LSGTSINFEEEELD

-393 QPQYGPSTTG
+393 QPQYGPAVTG
-403 SISTYTSA
+403 NTATYTSA
-411 PAALSIVSVSGEEI
+411 PASLEVVSVSEEEI
-425 VLSVESNEKD
+425 VLSVEANEEG
-435 EPVLIAVTEIMDA
+435 EPVLVAATEVMDA
-448 GQAMYGYYMGDF
+448 DEAIYGNYMGDF
-460 GMPASDADAGDTLVT
+460 GIPASDAEAGDTLVT
-475 EEGSFGGMVLY
+475 EDGSFGGVVLY
-486 AGPASDA
+486 VGPASDA

-518 YSSLFTQAD
+518 YSSLFAQAD

-532 ILPFEE
+532 TLPFEE
-538 DFTNMPTYT
+538 DFTNMPTFT

-559 RVQRN
+559 RVQRA
-564 GGTLSASFA
+564 GQDGTSSLSASFA
-573 AVTGG
+573 AVTGE
-578 QSMESQLVL
+578 QPMETQLVL

-625 DSIVFEYSSG
+625 DSIVFEYSAG

-676 LRMRYVYTFGFQTNM
+676 LRMRYVYSFGFQTNM

-706 PASVWVPDS
+706 PASVWIPDS

-733 SVWNISYAVQDEEGN
+733 TVWNISYAVQDEEGN

-759 AHPYQLDG
+759 AHPYPLDG

-791 ESGSFNSGW
+791 ESESFNSGW

-809 NLPVDESIWYASV
+809 NLPVDESSWYASV

-834 TNEDTLVS
+834 TDEDTLVS

-888 ELDAEQNPCF
+888 ELDAGQNPCF

-936 GETFLVDE
+936 GATFLVDE

-1025 EEITVDEWVMKLE
+1025 EEITVDEWVVKLE

-1049 SNQIE
+1049 SNRME
-1054 LTGLAEATDY
+1054 LSGLAEATDY

-1073 EGDTVWASTGFS
+1073 EGDTVWASTGFT

-1091 DPVTGLAVSGINQ
+1091 DPVTGLAVSGITQ

-1161 AVTDTSA
+1161 ALTDTSA

-1226 VEGTKTGTITG
+1226 VEGTKTGTVTG

-1268 TAITE
+1268 TAVTE

-1308 ATVSTSWDSVKN
+1308 ATVSTS
-1320 LAETQYEL
+1320 
-1328 TGLEP
+1328 
-1333 QTAYVWSVMA
+1333 
-1343 ACSEGRY
+1343 
-1350 SGWGTQNN
+1350 
-1358 FTTEGVGNE
+1358 
-1367 ADAES
+1367 
-1372 GLFLTASRHQLHVMN
+1372 
-1387 PGAVRIERIRVYT
+1387 
-1400 LGGSLAEDYV
+1400 
-1410 IRSNENVI
+1410 
-1418 LTTAL
+1418 
-1423 SMQVVV
+1423 
-1429 VEILTADESAL
+1429 
-1440 RFKVMLP
+1440 

>member
-1 MPCFGMPGCPG
+1 
-12 TSLGDHKLKPYFLTS
+12 
-27 KTNIMKKYAYF
+27 MKKFACF
-38 ILILLCLAWTGT
+38 VLALFLAAGLAI
-50 RLQSQQVAY
+50 RLQAQSVAY
-59 YGFSEETGQAY
+59 YGFSEETGQTYTSLSNGTA
-70 MPLTDATVLAESSQ
+70 LAK
-84 VQGTT
+84 VQEAVDSGN
-89 FKNTFFNETGS
+89 FRETFFNATE
-100 VLLQDSTTSLAGIP
+100 STLYEGTDVSMTGIP

-131 GGVGYIVLGDGTSEE
+131 AGVGFLILGDASSEE
-146 VTLSWNTMFDR
+146 VSITGNDR
-157 FLYPRIGLGTDGD
+157 FTWPFIGITTDGSVY
-170 MIGLEGTSI
+170 GVENTSI
-179 SYKLEGTSPNRILA
+179 RYKLEGDAPNQVLT
-193 VEFNGM
+193 VEYTGM
-199 AYSSDIAE
+199 AYSEEMTAE
-207 ASDGLRYQIR
+207 DALCYQIS
-217 LHESDNHIEILFG
+217 LYEADNRIEFLFG
-230 KEVSF
+230 KDLTF
-235 GDSWDWYSIGL
+235 GSDVFDWFSVGI
-246 RGESGGHFRSPVN
+246 RGESAAHFRRPVEDS
-259 GNWGETAF
+259 WTETEY
-267 NSLGNVSARNT
+267 NSLYASVGGTSFVS
-278 TLPDG
+278 G

-290 PEPCEAPTGSAS
+290 PEACEAPTEAVT
-302 GLTLAATSTTV
+302 GLTLTATSSTV
-313 SGAATVSEGAADGY
+313 SGSATVSEGAADGY
-327 IVVSSTS
+327 VVVSSTT

-339 PEAGT
+339 PEAGS
-344 YAAGDALLG
+344 YAVGDALLG
-353 GTVLATGE
+353 GTVLAVEE
-361 LSGTSISFEEEDLN
+361 LSGTSISFEEEDLD

-393 QPQYGPSTTG
+393 QPQYGPAATESMTTN
-403 SISTYTSA
+403 TSA
-411 PAALSIVSVSGEEI
+411 PTSFEVVSVSEEEI
-425 VLSVESNEKD
+425 VLSVEANEKD
-435 EPVLIAVTEIMDA
+435 EPVLVAATEVMDA
-448 GQAMYGYYMGDF
+448 DEAIYGNYMGDF
-460 GMPASDADAGDTLVT
+460 GIPASDAEAGNTLVT
-475 EEGSFGGMVLY
+475 EDGSFGGVVLY
-486 AGPASDA
+486 VGPASDA
-493 ISFTEGLEDN
+493 ISFTDGLKDN

-518 YSSLFTQAD
+518 YSSLFAQAD

-532 ILPFEE
+532 TLPFEE

-559 RVQRN
+559 RVQRA
-564 GGTLSASFA
+564 GQDGTSSLSASFE
-573 AVTGG
+573 AVTGE
-578 QSMESQLVL
+578 QPMETQLVL

-625 DSIVFEYSSG
+625 DSIVFEYSAG
-635 GEDTWTKV
+635 GEDTWMKV

-676 LRMRYVYTFGFQTNM
+676 LRMRYVYSFGFQTNM

-733 SVWNISYAVQDEEGN
+733 TVWNISYAVQDEEGN

-759 AHPYQLDG
+759 AHPYPLDG

-791 ESGSFNSGW
+791 ESESFNSGW

-809 NLPVDESIWYASV
+809 NLPVDESFWYASV

-834 TNEDTLVS
+834 TDEDTLVS

-936 GETFLVDE
+936 GATFLVDE

-1025 EEITVDEWVMKLE
+1025 EEITVDEWVVKLE

-1049 SNQIE
+1049 SNRME

-1073 EGDTVWASTGFS
+1073 EGDTVWASTSFT

-1091 DPVTGLAVSGINQ
+1091 DPVTGLAVSGITQ
-1104 TSATLAWQGSAL
+1104 TSATLTWQGSAL
-1116 SYRVRIRPAG
+1116 SYRVRIRPVG

-1135 TESSYVFSNLL
+1135 TETTYVLSNLL

-1161 AVTDTSA
+1161 AVTDTST

-1226 VEGTKTGTITG
+1226 VEGTKTGTVTG
-1237 LEALTPYQARVR
+1237 LDALTAYQARVR
-1249 GICSAGDTSAWC
+1249 SICSAGDTSAWC

-1279 LRVESLAETSATLL
+1279 LRVESLTETSATLL

-1423 SMQVVV
+1423 STQVAV
-1429 VEILTADESAL
+1429 VEVLTPDNKAY